1 MIEPKAI
8 RELNGYELVNLA
20 DLGDT
25 GVNAYNGKAGYYM
38 LETIRDCIADAI
50 DNGELVSDYC
60 EANTEQRITEIADS
74 AVPIY
79 TVDIFEALVE
89 LRAWGE
95 DISDISDISR
105 TNLCDSAMVCL
116 YLVGERLAR
125 SLTEIYAPA
134 RVEA

>member
-1 MIEPKAI
+1 MIEPKTI

-60 EANTEQRITEIADS
+60 EANTEQRITEIADG

-95 DISDISDISR
+95 DISDISPTD
-105 TNLCDSAMVCL
+105 LCNSAMVCL

-134 RVEA
+134 QVEA